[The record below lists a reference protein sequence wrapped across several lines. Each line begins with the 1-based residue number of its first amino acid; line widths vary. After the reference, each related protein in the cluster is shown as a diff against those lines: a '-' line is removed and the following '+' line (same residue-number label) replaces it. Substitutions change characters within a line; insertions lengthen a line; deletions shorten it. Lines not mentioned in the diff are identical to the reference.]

1 MQKIFEEY
9 GGVIVVAIAIVALI
23 AVVSLLV
30 GGENGGWIGEAF
42 ESVVDKFVTNSESQI
57 DDAFT
62 NFEPAVAPAG

>member
-42 ESVVDKFVTNSESQI
+42 ESVVDKFVTNSETQI
-57 DDAFT
+57 DNAFT
-62 NFEPAVAPAG
+62 NFKPAVAPAG

>member
-42 ESVVDKFVTNSESQI
+42 ESVVDKFVTNSENQI

-62 NFEPAVAPAG
+62 NFTPATAPTT

>member
-42 ESVVDKFVTNSESQI
+42 SSVVDKFVTNSETQI
-57 DDAFT
+57 DEAFT
-62 NFEPAVAPAG
+62 NFAPAVLPAG

>member
-42 ESVVDKFVTNSESQI
+42 QSVVDKFVTNSEGQI
-57 DDAFT
+57 DGAFT
-62 NFEPAVAPAG
+62 NFTPATLPTT